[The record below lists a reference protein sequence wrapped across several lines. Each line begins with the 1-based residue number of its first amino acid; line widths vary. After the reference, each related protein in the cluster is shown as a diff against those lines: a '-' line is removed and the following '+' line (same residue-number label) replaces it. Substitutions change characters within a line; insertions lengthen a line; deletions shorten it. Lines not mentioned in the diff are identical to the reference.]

1 MPSHIRRSQACPA
14 RTAPGGGRS
23 GLKVEAAWRPRP
35 ASPGGR
41 LDTPGP
47 GRVRRGSSC
56 RIALT
61 VMVLETGLPTSYYLN
76 LTEINSKP
84 LVASNTVTACPTR
97 APPAD
102 TGRSTSAAPYTKTS
116 PGLMTSQPVSS
127 AHRRSSRLLQRKG
140 RPVPLRPV
148 APPAQ
153 DTPCRIGQLAGQV
166 SATARQRRHA
176 ACGRTRRIVYRGDRG
191 VHHQSVVSA

>member
-1 MPSHIRRSQACPA
+1 MPPHIRRSQACPA

-61 VMVLETGLPTSYYLN
+61 VMVLETGLPTRYYLN

-84 LVASNTVTACPTR
+84 LVASNTVTACPYKGTTSRYWSIHVGGTVHQDLAWAYDFPTR
-97 APPAD
+97 QL
-102 TGRSTSAAPYTKTS
+102 S
-116 PGLMTSQPVSS
+116 PSPV
-127 AHRRSSRLLQRKG
+127 
-140 RPVPLRPV
+140 
-148 APPAQ
+148 
-153 DTPCRIGQLAGQV
+153 
-166 SATARQRRHA
+166 
-176 ACGRTRRIVYRGDRG
+176 
-191 VHHQSVVSA
+191 